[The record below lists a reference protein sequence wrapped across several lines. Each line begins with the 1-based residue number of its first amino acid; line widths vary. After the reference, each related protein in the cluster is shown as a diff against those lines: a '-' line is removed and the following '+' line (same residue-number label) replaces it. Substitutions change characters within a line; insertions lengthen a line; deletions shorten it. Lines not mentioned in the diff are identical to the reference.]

1 MDGGMSISV
10 PVNRRFNEEAAMRTI
25 DSSFDETRCVSRAR
39 KGDDDSFLD
48 LVNRFDLRIFRLAK
62 QITQSDADAEE
73 VLIETFLEAY
83 SHLDDLQ
90 NQTKFSVWLMKI
102 AVNEAFRRLGDISV
116 RREQPHSGADL
127 SPMLDRAMHTLEP
140 LQRAVFALRDIE
152 ELSIKDTGEALNLPP
167 ATVSAI
173 LLRARL
179 QLRDELVGLFTPTT
193 TGVAESGRCL
203 SL

>member
-1 MDGGMSISV
+1 
-10 PVNRRFNEEAAMRTI
+10 MRTI
-25 DSSFDETRCVSRAR
+25 DSPFDETRCVSRAR
-39 KGDDDSFLD
+39 NGDDDAFLE
-48 LVNRFDLRIFRLAK
+48 LVNCFDLRIFRLAK

-102 AVNEAFRRLGDISV
+102 AVNVAFRRLGDISV
-116 RREQPHSGADL
+116 RQEQPPSGTDL
-127 SPMLDRAMHTLEP
+127 TPMLDRAMHTLEP
-140 LQRAVFALRDIE
+140 MHRAVFALKDIE
-152 ELSIKDTGEALNLPP
+152 ELSVEDTAEAVSLPP
-167 ATVSAI
+167 AEVSAI

-179 QLRDELVGLFTPTT
+179 QLRDQLIGLFSPGT
-193 TGVAESGRCL
+193 TGAAESARCL

>member
-1 MDGGMSISV
+1 
-10 PVNRRFNEEAAMRTI
+10 MRTI
-25 DSSFDETRCVSRAR
+25 NSPFDETRCVSLAR
-39 KGDDDSFLD
+39 NGDDDAFLD
-48 LVNRFDLRIFRLAK
+48 LVNRFDARIFRLAK

-116 RREQPHSGADL
+116 RREQPHIGADL
-127 SPMLDRAMHTLEP
+127 SPTLDRAMHTLEP
-140 LQRAVFALRDIE
+140 MHRAVFALRDIE
-152 ELSIKDTGEALNLPP
+152 ELSVEDTAEAVSLPLP
-167 ATVSAI
+167 EVSAI

-179 QLRDELVGLFTPTT
+179 QLRDELVGLFTPNT